1 MDNKIIVDHNAG
13 FFSCCTIRMMRI
25 VQFYSK
31 NKIFPVVDSSK
42 QWDSYKDKPGDISHL
57 FFKDNADEQI
67 IDSDIGYYNGL
78 DNELSDYS
86 LLDFKNLNF
95 LVEKYFSPSNEVM
108 NSYDYLL
115 NKYNIDF
122 NNTIAVC
129 YRGND
134 KHKETNLPSHSEM
147 IEKID
152 ELVIKFPNHRILIQ
166 SDEVDFYESVMKKYP
181 NIIYFEEI
189 LKIRKNELS
198 PIQYLVPIGHKTQ
211 QAITFLSILLII
223 SKCSNIIL
231 NSGNVGMW
239 IALFRGSSNN
249 IYQYL
254 NHKSHIYGVPN
265 ERHGKQTEYWI
276 EN

>member
-198 PIQYLVPIGHKTQ
+198 PIQYPVPIGHKTQ